1 MADVHVMQAVQRSW
15 LTAGLALMALIVW
28 GSLTPTPPQFIEL
41 PIPQWDKVEHFSAYL
56 LLTAWF
62 IAAFP
67 RRWLWVAL
75 FFAVMG
81 GAIEIAQGY
90 TGRDPDWFDWFAD
103 CAGVAAGAWLPSR
116 WTLRVKD
123 WLASHYARSRL

>member
-1 MADVHVMQAVQRSW
+1 MTDVKVTQAVQRSW
-15 LTAGLALMALIVW
+15 LIAGLALMALIVW
-28 GSLTPTPPQFIEL
+28 GSLTPTPPKLIEL
-41 PIPQWDKVEHFSAYL
+41 PLPQWDKVEHVTAYL

-75 FFAVMG
+75 FFVFLG
-81 GAIEIAQGY
+81 GAIEILQGY

-103 CAGVAAGAWLPSR
+103 CAGVAAGAWFPSR
-116 WTLRVKD
+116 WALRVKL
-123 WLASHYARSRL
+123 WLADIYARRRT